1 MNHVKF
7 VFLTLIP
14 LFTHSFRSQT
24 GFIDVNLELNQEL
37 NSMKDFLPI
46 NLLINAIEQYQL
58 NTKELAFKLE
68 ACSMNLKGAQHFLE
82 KDDFKDHQKV
92 CLGDFFEFFSIFEV
106 MRSMVFKFFSDTC
119 PDELIDKCTPL
130 IEKFDTTAQ
139 KIEELIYE
147 FMNMLLKTD
156 LKMNTLDPL
165 MSEMRAIS
173 VETVV
178 MKSLSAINQ
187 ESFYNQLNEILQ
199 SKNEEIA
206 LEEISQGEGPV
217 KTVKKVNEI
226 FTVVN
231 SIKDDPVQNP
241 DKYLLENPDKMKI
254 KNLYVVFNNEDAE
267 QQNQLIKL

>member
-1 MNHVKF
+1 MNYLKF

-14 LFTHSFRSQT
+14 LSIISFRSQT
-24 GFIDVNLELNQEL
+24 GFIDINLELNKQL
-37 NSMKDFLPI
+37 NVMKNFLPI

-68 ACSMNLKGAQHFLE
+68 ACSMNLRGAQHFLE
-82 KDDFKDHQKV
+82 KDDFKEHQKF
-92 CLGDFFEFFSIFEV
+92 CLTDFFEFFSIFEV

-119 PDELIDKCTPL
+119 PDELIDRCTPL
-130 IEKFDTTAQ
+130 IETFDITAQ
-139 KIEELIYE
+139 KIEELVYS

-156 LKMNTLDPL
+156 EKMETLDPL
-165 MSEMRAIS
+165 MAEMKAMS

-206 LEEISQGEGPV
+206 LEEISQGTGPV
-217 KTVKKVNEI
+217 KTINKVNQI
-226 FTVVN
+226 FTVSN
-231 SIKDDPVQNP
+231 SIQDDPVQNP
-241 DKYLLENPDKMKI
+241 DKYLLENPQKMKI
-254 KNLYVVFNNEDAE
+254 KNLYVVFNNEDNE
-267 QQNQLIKL
+267 PQNQLIKL